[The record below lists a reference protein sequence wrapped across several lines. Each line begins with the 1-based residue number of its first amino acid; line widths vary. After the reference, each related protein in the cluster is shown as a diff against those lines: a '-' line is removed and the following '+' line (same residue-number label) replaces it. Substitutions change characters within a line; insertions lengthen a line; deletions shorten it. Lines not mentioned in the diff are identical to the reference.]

1 MGLAMERIVCS
12 CLALSLFGVSSCY
25 LMDPPTRADSKTV
38 ADCSNWIL
46 GTSGTSCD
54 QIASSTGIT
63 SEEFT
68 TIYVSNINIIK

>member
-1 MGLAMERIVCS
+1 MRLAMERIARS
-12 CLALSLFGVSSCY
+12 CLALSLFGVSSSY

-46 GTSGTSCD
+46 GTPGTSCD
-54 QIASSTGIT
+54 QIASSSGIT

-68 TIYVSNINIIK
+68 TIYVSNLNITR